1 MFRRLAPDMWEWQSV
16 LSIGAFALTLGV
28 FLFFFIRALRM
39 KKDHADHMQRLPID
53 DEPST
58 ARDHD

>member
-1 MFRRLAPDMWEWQSV
+1 MWEWQSV

-39 KKDHADHMQRLPID
+39 KKDHAARMQQLPID